1 MSFFSHYTNIP
12 FNFFSPRPVRVRH
25 VTNLNLNVGSL
36 SHKIGVLVKHK
47 SVENRI
53 VYIIMLLP
61 TYIVR
66 FKLTCSY
73 VKWGASLHN
82 EHLIIVQF
90 VHIITVHIPVLSCQT
105 S

>member
-53 VYIIMLLP
+53 VYIKRP
-61 TYIVR
+61 TTLCD
-66 FKLTCSY
+66 LTCSY

-82 EHLIIVQF
+82 GHLIIVQF
-90 VHIITVHIPVLSCQT
+90 VHIVTVHIPVLSCQT